1 MSSELSFFLILLIAM
16 KTSLQTY
23 WSRIRPGRTLFL
35 TKPQGPRPWGGL
47 GSLAGWGRPLGLAI
61 FLLLSGLSNAQDGS
75 NDPTF
80 NPTDVGFNNGSGPN
94 STVRSMAVQA
104 DGKILMVGGFTSY
117 NGTGR
122 NFIARLNAN
131 GSLDTDF
138 NPGAGPNNYVYSVAV
153 QGDGKIL
160 IGGDFTS
167 YNGTSRNR
175 IARLNADG
183 TLDAD
188 FNPGTGTNSSV
199 NSVAVQADGKILIGG
214 RFTSY
219 NGTGRGGIARL
230 NADGSPDT
238 GFNSGAGTN
247 SSVNSVAVQ
256 ADGKILIGGTFT
268 SYNGTDR
275 AGIAR
280 LNANG
285 SLDTDFNP
293 GSGANSSVESV
304 AVQADGNI
312 LIGGGFT
319 FYNGTGRNR
328 IARLKTDGTLDTDFD
343 PGAGTTSI
351 VLSVAVQA
359 DGQILIGGNFTSYNN
374 MGRNR
379 ITRLNANGSPDT
391 GFNSGAGA
399 DGPVYSFAVQG
410 DGKILIGGSFFTY
423 NNAGRIFIARLNADG
438 TLDTGFNPSTGAND
452 TVYTVAVQGDSK
464 ILIGGDFTSYNN
476 TGRSRIARLN
486 ADGTLDTN
494 FDPGAG
500 ASSIVRS
507 VVVQGDGKVLI
518 GGFFTQYNGTGSNYI
533 ARLNADGS
541 PDTGF
546 DPGTGANGTVYSIAV
561 QGDGK
566 VLIGGSFTQYNGTGR
581 NYIARLNAN
590 GSLDTGFNPG
600 TGASGVVWSVVV
612 QGDGKILIGGSFT
625 QYNGTGRNYIAR
637 LNANGSLDT
646 DFNPGTGAN
655 NGTVYS
661 IAVQGDG
668 KVLIGGGFST
678 YNNTGRFRIARLKT
692 DGTLDPDFNLNTGTD
707 DNILSVAVQADG
719 KILIGGFFT
728 KYNNVGRNFIARL
741 NINGSLDTGFDPGTG
756 AGGTGSNA
764 VRSVVVQG
772 NGKILIGGTFTAYNG
787 TGRNRIARLVP
798 RSLTL
803 TGFVANP
810 ATVCVGSVASFTA
823 TVGNLTG
830 SYSYTLTTGTS
841 STTGTATSATFSQTL
856 VAGGTGPQTVT
867 LTVSSG
873 NQLATANTPLTVN
886 APPVATLTSTP
897 SATLSCGQ
905 TSLTLTAGGGT
916 GYVFSGP
923 GIFSQSGNQAVI
935 NAPGSYSVSVTNAG
949 CPSSSTTSIAISQDN
964 ASPAASLASSG
975 ALSCAVTSVTLTAN
989 AGSGL
994 SYLFS
999 SGATQVGTSH
1009 QAVVNTSGTYSV
1021 TVITGSGCA
1030 SVASTT
1036 VTADQ
1041 TPPTVSVSPTSGTL
1055 TCSNPSL
1062 TLTANTSASR
1072 LTWSTGQTSAQI
1084 TVDLASTY
1092 SVTATGPN
1100 GCSAT
1105 SNSVLIESSQSA
1117 PPATLLASGALSCA
1131 VTSVTLTANAGSGLS
1146 YLFSS
1151 GATQVGTSHQ
1161 AVVNASGPYSVT
1173 VTSANGCSA
1182 VASTTVTSDQ
1192 SVPVAELTNNGPISR
1207 STTSVTLTASGG
1219 STYRFSTGAT
1229 QIGSG
1234 PTATVSNAGIYSV
1247 TVVSGNGCSAVAST
1261 TVSGDQPFITALSPT
1276 RNARNAPATTNV
1288 AITFDQSISSG
1299 IATLGAVR
1307 VFSQQRGGLLRNG
1320 QGGSTSASG
1329 NTLTFDP
1336 TTNFRPGE
1344 TILTTVSTQAQ
1355 SSGGASLARGQVHQ
1369 FTVGVGGTGV
1379 GNFTDHPTNPN
1390 PAVGSQPRSVALG
1403 DVDGDGDLDLL
1414 TANIGNN
1421 NMSVRLNDGS
1431 GNFTAPATNPDLTV
1445 GDSPQSVALGD
1456 IDGDGDLDL
1465 LTANYGSNTVSV
1477 QLNDGSGNFTDHP
1490 TNPALAVGDSPQ
1502 SVALG
1507 DVDGDSDLDL
1517 LTANANSANVSV
1529 LLNDG
1534 SGNFTPP
1541 AINPNPTVGDSPQ
1554 SVALGDVDGD
1564 GDLDLLTANIGNN
1577 NVSVRF
1583 NDGSG
1588 NFTDPATNPD
1598 PAVGNGPRNVMLG
1611 DIDGDGDLDLL
1622 TANLY
1627 GDNISVLLNDGSGNF
1642 TDHPTNPNLPV
1653 GSSPYSVVLGDVD
1666 GDGDLDLLTANP
1678 GNNNVS
1684 VLLNDGLGNF
1694 TDQPTNPNPA
1704 VGNGPVSVA
1713 VGDVDGDGDLD
1724 LLTANIS
1731 SDNVSVLLNQSLDVA
1746 PTIIGFNALENP
1758 VCESSPLTFTA
1769 TVGNLSPPYAF
1780 TLSNGSS
1787 TTLGSAATTTF
1798 SQVLTASGSG
1808 MQTFT
1813 LTVSSQGQVVTA
1825 TTSVTVNALPVAGLV
1840 ANGPLS
1846 CSQPSVTLTASGG
1859 GTYQF
1864 SNGARQIN
1872 GGNTATVSTAG
1883 VYSVTVTS
1891 ANGCTATASTS
1902 IGFTNDLV
1910 ATAGASSSTAPVGSV
1925 VSLTASGGSTYQWL
1939 APPGTLLSSPATSSL
1954 VSATLTASGPKT
1966 FTVIVSQGSCS
1977 QNLTVDVTA
1986 TLPPDLIPL
1995 LYVTP
2000 SLAYNTTT
2008 GSVVVDVFE
2017 INSTPTSGTIRVHI
2031 SKSSLLSLSFDPGA
2045 TGFLGHPVQNSVW
2058 TFDGTSNSNAYILTT
2073 TQVIGAGSR
2082 LSVGLSSTLTPG
2094 QTRGRLS
2101 ITATLVGGSGGEMTL
2116 TNNTDADQL
2125 EYFNK

>member
-1 MSSELSFFLILLIAM
+1 M
-16 KTSLQTY
+16 
-23 WSRIRPGRTLFL
+23 
-35 TKPQGPRPWGGL
+35 
-47 GSLAGWGRPLGLAI
+47 
-61 FLLLSGLSNAQDGS
+61 NAD
-75 NDPTF
+75 
-80 NPTDVGFNNGSGPN
+80 
-94 STVRSMAVQA
+94 
-104 DGKILMVGGFTSY
+104 
-117 NGTGR
+117 
-122 NFIARLNAN
+122 
-131 GSLDTDF
+131 GSLDTGF
-138 NPGAGPNNYVYSVAV
+138 IPGTGASSTVWSVAV
-153 QGDGKIL
+153 QGNGKIL
-160 IGGDFTS
+160 IGGDFAL
-167 YNGTSRNR
+167 YNSTGRNR

-183 TLDAD
+183 
-188 FNPGTGTNSSV
+188 S
-199 NSVAVQADGKILIGG
+199 
-214 RFTSY
+214 
-219 NGTGRGGIARL
+219 
-230 NADGSPDT
+230 
-238 GFNSGAGTN
+238 
-247 SSVNSVAVQ
+247 
-256 ADGKILIGGTFT
+256 
-268 SYNGTDR
+268 
-275 AGIAR
+275 
-280 LNANG
+280 
-285 SLDTDFNP
+285 
-293 GSGANSSVESV
+293 
-304 AVQADGNI
+304 
-312 LIGGGFT
+312 
-319 FYNGTGRNR
+319 
-328 IARLKTDGTLDTDFD
+328 
-343 PGAGTTSI
+343 
-351 VLSVAVQA
+351 
-359 DGQILIGGNFTSYNN
+359 
-374 MGRNR
+374 
-379 ITRLNANGSPDT
+379 
-391 GFNSGAGA
+391 
-399 DGPVYSFAVQG
+399 
-410 DGKILIGGSFFTY
+410 
-423 NNAGRIFIARLNADG
+423 
-438 TLDTGFNPSTGAND
+438 LDTGFSPGTGVDGTSSTIR
-452 TVYTVAVQGDSK
+452 TVA
-464 ILIGGDFTSYNN
+464 
-476 TGRSRIARLN
+476 
-486 ADGTLDTN
+486 
-494 FDPGAG
+494 
-500 ASSIVRS
+500 
-507 VVVQGDGKVLI
+507 VQGDGKVLI
-518 GGFFTQYNGTGSNYI
+518 GGSFITYNGTGRSNI
-533 ARLNADGS
+533 ARLNTDGS
-541 PDTGF
+541 LDTGF

-566 VLIGGSFTQYNGTGR
+566 VLIAGSFTQYNGTGR
-581 NYIARLNAN
+581 NYIARLNAD

-600 TGASGVVWSVVV
+600 TGASGVVWGVVV

-625 QYNGTGRNYIAR
+625 QYNGTGRNLIAR

-646 DFNPGTGAN
+646 GFDPTMGVN
-655 NGTVYS
+655 NGSVLS
-661 IAVQGDG
+661 VAVQGDG

-707 DNILSVAVQADG
+707 DNILSVAVQGDG

-728 KYNNVGRNFIARL
+728 QYNGTGRNFIARL

-756 AGGTGSNA
+756 AGGTSSNA

-823 TVGNLTG
+823 TVDNLTG

-873 NQLATANTPLTVN
+873 NQLATASTPLTVN

-923 GIFSQSGNQAVI
+923 GILSQSGNQAVI
-935 NAPGSYSVSVTNAG
+935 NAPGSYSVNITNAG
-949 CPSSSTTSIAISQDN
+949 CPSNNTSIAISQDN
-964 ASPAASLASSG
+964 ASPAASLANSG
-975 ALSCAVTSVTLTAN
+975 GLSCAVTSVTLTAN

-999 SGATQVGTSH
+999 SGAIQVGTSN
-1009 QAVVNTSGTYSV
+1009 QAVVNATGTYSV

-1055 TCSNPSL
+1055 TCSSPSL
-1062 TLTANTSASR
+1062 TLTANTSASS
-1072 LTWSTGQTSAQI
+1072 LTWSTGQASAQI

-1151 GATQVGTSHQ
+1151 GAIQVGTSNQ
-1161 AVVNASGPYSVT
+1161 AVVNATGTYSVT

-1182 VASTTVTSDQ
+1182 VASTTVTADQ
-1192 SVPVAELTNNGPISR
+1192 RVPVAELTNNGPISR

-1219 STYRFSTGAT
+1219 STFRFSTGAT

-1234 PTATVSNAGIYSV
+1234 PTATVSTAGIYSV
-1247 TVVSGNGCSAVAST
+1247 TVVSSNGCSAVAIT
-1261 TVSGDQPFITALSPT
+1261 TVSGDEPIITALSPT

-1288 AITFDQSISSG
+1288 AITFDQSISNG

-1344 TILTTVSTQAQ
+1344 TILTTLTSQAQ
-1355 SSGGASLARGQVHQ
+1355 NSMGVNLARGQVHQ
-1369 FTVGVGGTGV
+1369 FTLGVGGTGV

-1421 NMSVRLNDGS
+1421 NVSVRLNDGS
-1431 GNFTAPATNPDLTV
+1431 GNFTAPATNPDLAV

-1456 IDGDGDLDL
+1456 VDGDGDLDL
-1465 LTANYGSNTVSV
+1465 LTANSGSNTVSV

-1507 DVDGDSDLDL
+1507 DVDGDGDLDL

-1541 AINPNPTVGDSPQ
+1541 ATNPNIPVGDSPQ

-1564 GDLDLLTANIGNN
+1564 GDLDLLTANSGSNT
-1577 NVSVRF
+1577 VSVR
-1583 NDGSG
+1583 
-1588 NFTDPATNPD
+1588 
-1598 PAVGNGPRNVMLG
+1598 
-1611 DIDGDGDLDLL
+1611 
-1622 TANLY
+1622 
-1627 GDNISVLLNDGSGNF
+1627 LNDGSGNF
-1642 TDHPTNPNLPV
+1642 TDHPTNPDPAVGNGPRSVALGDVDGDGDLDLLTTNAFSDNVSVLLNDGSGHFTDHPTNPNPNLPV
-1653 GSSPYSVVLGDVD
+1653 GSSPYSVALGDVD
-1666 GDGDLDLLTANP
+1666 GDGDLDLLTANF
-1678 GNNNVS
+1678 G
-1684 VLLNDGLGNF
+1684 
-1694 TDQPTNPNPA
+1694 
-1704 VGNGPVSVA
+1704 
-1713 VGDVDGDGDLD
+1713 
-1724 LLTANIS
+1724 
-1731 SDNVSVLLNQSLDVA
+1731 SDNVSMLLNQSLA
-1746 PTIIGFNALENP
+1746 PTIIGFNALDNP

-1787 TTLGSAATTTF
+1787 TTLGTAASTAF

-1808 MQTFT
+1808 VQTFT
-1813 LTVSSQGQVVTA
+1813 LTVSSDGQVVTA
-1825 TTSVTVNALPVAGLV
+1825 TTSVTVNALPTAGLT
-1840 ANGPLS
+1840 NDGPLS
-1846 CSQPSVTLTASGG
+1846 CTLTSVTLTATGGATYRFSGG
-1859 GTYQF
+1859 AT
-1864 SNGARQIN
+1864 QIGSTN
-1872 GGNTATVSTAG
+1872 QALVSSAG
-1883 VYSVTVTS
+1883 LYSVTVGDAS
-1891 ANGCTATASTS
+1891 GCTATASTTVTAS
-1902 IGFTNDLV
+1902 LS
-1910 ATAGASSSTAPVGSV
+1910 ATATLSN
-1925 VSLTASGGSTYQWL
+1925 SGPISAT
-1939 APPGTLLSSPATSSL
+1939 ATS
-1954 VSATLTASGPKT
+1954 VTLTAGGGTSYLFSAGATQVGNGPT
-1966 FTVIVSQGSCS
+1966 ATVTTAGLYSVTVTAANGCQASATTTVITTD
-1977 QNLTVDVTA
+1977 LTPIISVR
-1986 TLPPDLIPL
+1986 
-1995 LYVTP
+1995 P
-2000 SLAYNTTT
+2000 SIAYNTTPLT
-2008 GSVVVDVFE
+2008 VVVDIFE
-2017 INSTPTSGTIRVHI
+2017 INGVASRGLITVKI
-2031 SKSSLLSLSFDPGA
+2031 SNDPQVSLSLDPG
-2045 TGFLGHPVQNSVW
+2045 TTSVNGHPVQNSAW
-2058 TFDGTSNSNAYILTT
+2058 TLSGPSSGFYTLTT
-2073 TQVIGAGSR
+2073 TQVIAGGDV
-2082 LSVGLSSTLTPG
+2082 LSIGLTGVLTPG
-2094 QTRGRLS
+2094 
-2101 ITATLVGGSGGEMTL
+2101 ATQGTLTVSALLVGGSGGEVRFD
-2116 TNNTDADQL
+2116 NNNISNKIN
-2125 EYFNK
+2125 YFPQ